1 MSYISVF
8 TSIMTIVSNSL
19 IFFVISV
26 YLFELF
32 FANVG
37 HFWPFHKLAVVRLSI
52 VLFSSFQRS
61 YFHCLFP
68 KLFTK
73 RPHAVITTVCIVDF
87 YEIWSEDCLRCKLQ
101 DDQ

>member
-52 VLFSSFQRS
+52 VLFSSFQR
-61 YFHCLFP
+61 YLFSLNYSQNFLMQSSQLDVLLTSMRFGR
-68 KLFTK
+68 K
-73 RPHAVITTVCIVDF
+73 TV
-87 YEIWSEDCLRCKLQ
+87 
-101 DDQ
+101 